1 MTPSGSDH
9 SGSDPSPGDQTP
21 AAGDSYPTA
30 AERTIGRGPAAWLDH
45 WGLRATRMWW
55 LTTACAVIA
64 LLLVAS
70 AWHSFGPR
78 VTIEFVEGHGLRPG
92 DAVRLRGIDVG
103 VVERVVLNPA
113 LDRVEVTA
121 QLMQEAAAI
130 AREGTLFWIE
140 RPQVGLSAVRGLDTV
155 VGPKYIA
162 AQPGPADGPRQQR
175 FVGVESP
182 REILDSGQHSLEV
195 TLESDSRHSLQTGSP
210 LIYRGVPIGRVTHVG
225 LASDSA
231 SVETRLYE

>member
-1 MTPSGSDH
+1 MTPADPDK
-9 SGSDPSPGDQTP
+9 SGSDPSPGDQAF

-30 AERTIGRGPAAWLDH
+30 AERTVGRGPAAWLDH
-45 WGLRATRMWW
+45 LGLRATRMWW
-55 LTTACAVIA
+55 LTAASAVVA
-64 LLLVAS
+64 LVLVAT
-70 AWHSFGPR
+70 AWHSSGPR

-121 QLMQEAAAI
+121 QLMQEATAI

-140 RPQVGLSAVRGLDTV
+140 RPRVGLSAVRGLDTV

-162 AQPGPADGPRQQR
+162 AQPGPAEGPTQR
-175 FVGVESP
+175 RFLGVESP
-182 REILDSGQHSLEV
+182 QEIIDSGKHSLEV
-195 TLESDSRHSLQTGSP
+195 TLESDSRRSLQTGSP
-210 LIYRGVPIGRVTHVG
+210 VIYRGVPIGRVTH
-225 LASDSA
+225 
-231 SVETRLYE
+231 